1 MSRLTLMD
9 VDTPAFIVDL
19 PTLRANL
26 QRIARAAAEAE
37 LELRPHIK
45 AHKTPEI
52 ARMQIGAGAAGV
64 TAAKVSEAEAMV
76 EGGMADV
83 FIANEIVGEAK
94 LRRLAR
100 LCERA
105 RVSVA
110 CDSLTVAEGYSA
122 VFHSEG
128 LTVDTL
134 IEADIGAHRCGV
146 APEKAVELAN
156 AIAGLPGLRIVGVMG
171 YAPMGYGVKTW
182 EDRDAA
188 AAEEGR
194 VLAGIAAELQ
204 SHGHEMRRISG
215 GCTPT
220 ATCYRKGCGLTEIR
234 SGTYV
239 FYDMNQVDLGV
250 ARVEDVAATILATVI
265 STPGPGRA
273 IVDAGSKALATQIK
287 VISAGFGFVKGDPG
301 AIIDNVND
309 EHGYLNLTHAERGV
323 RIGDKIELIP
333 PRVCTALNLYDEL
346 YLVEEGEVVEVCRVT
361 GRGKSQ

>member
-1 MSRLTLMD
+1 MSGISLHE

-26 QRIARAAAEAE
+26 ARVARAAAEAE

-52 ARMQIGAGAAGV
+52 ARMQIEAGAAGV
-64 TAAKVSEAEAMV
+64 TAAKVSEAEAMIR
-76 EGGMADV
+76 GGMTDV
-83 FIANEIVGEAK
+83 FLANEIVGEQK
-94 LRRLAR
+94 LRRLAALR
-100 LCERA
+100 DRA
-105 RVSVA
+105 RLSLA
-110 CDSLTVAEGYSA
+110 CDSVTVAEEYSA
-122 VFHSEG
+122 VFRDEG
-128 LTVDTL
+128 LTMDLL
-134 IEADIGAHRCGV
+134 IEVDLGAHRCGV
-146 APEKAVELAN
+146 APEQAVELA
-156 AIAGLPGLRIVGVMG
+156 AEIARLPALNVVGVMG

-182 EDRDAA
+182 DDRNAA

-194 VLAGIAAELQ
+194 LLAQVAADLE

-250 ARVEDVAATILATVI
+250 VGVGDVAATILATVI
-265 STPGPGRA
+265 SLPSPDRA

-287 VISAGFGFVKGDPG
+287 PISPGYGFVKGNPG
-301 AIIDNVND
+301 AVIDNVND
-309 EHGYLNLTHAERGV
+309 EHGYLNLAQAEHGV
-323 RIGDKIELIP
+323 RTGEKIELIP
-333 PRVCTALNLYDEL
+333 PRVCTALNLYDDL
-346 YLVEEGEVVEVCRVT
+346 YLVEEGRVAEVCRVT